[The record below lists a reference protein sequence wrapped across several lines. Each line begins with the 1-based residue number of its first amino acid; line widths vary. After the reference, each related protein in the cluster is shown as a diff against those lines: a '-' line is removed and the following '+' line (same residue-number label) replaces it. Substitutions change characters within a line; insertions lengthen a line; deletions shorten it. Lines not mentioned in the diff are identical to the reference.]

1 MPSIIVPAR
10 NNPESTA
17 KCLGSLLVSVNR
29 LQLKCEFVLVDDA
42 SATEEH
48 IRDVFR
54 QHRFNA
60 TGHET
65 KIIRSRKHQHYSG
78 VFSIGLDNSTRDLIF
93 FISNDMLV
101 TTSFLQALLLVSSLS
116 SKHGIVRGTSNYT
129 DSHTEHRVEP
139 PQRLNT
145 YPEIDAFSRH
155 IFSTHGCRY
164 VEDDVLSG
172 DAILIKRELVDA
184 IGVLDLQFFGYF
196 GDVDY
201 GMRAHLAG
209 FKLVCAKGAWLLHE
223 GSGHLQHEMRKGTL
237 TLDEA
242 RERRYALVEIAYQE
256 FRKKW
261 NIAAP
266 ERWMD
271 GSGTEE
277 AIRFFSHARSQRDKV
292 ALKYEFPPSARDDL
306 EFY

>member
-17 KCLGSLLVSVNR
+17 KCLGSLLLSVNR

-42 SATEEH
+42 SPPEEH
-48 IRDVFR
+48 ILDVFR

-65 KIIRSRKHQHYSG
+65 KIVRSRKHQHYSG
-78 VFSIGLDNSTRDLIF
+78 VFSIGLDNATRDAIF
-93 FISNDMLV
+93 FISNDMVV

-116 SKHGIVRGTSNYT
+116 GKHGIVRGTSNYT
-129 DSHTEHRVEP
+129 DSHSEHTVAS
-139 PQRLNT
+139 PQPLNT

-155 IFSTHGCRY
+155 IFSTHACRY
-164 VEDDVLSG
+164 VEDNVLSG
-172 DAILIKRELVDA
+172 DAILLKRELVDA
-184 IGVLDLQFFGYF
+184 IGVLDLNFFGYF

-223 GSGHLQHEMRKGTL
+223 GSGHLRHEMNKGTL
-237 TLDEA
+237 TLDQA
-242 RERRYALVEIAYQE
+242 RESRYALVEAAFQE

-271 GSGTEE
+271 GSGTEDT
-277 AIRFFSHARSQRDKV
+277 IRFFPHARSQRDKV

>member
-10 NNPESTA
+10 NNPEATA
-17 KCLGSLLVSVNR
+17 KCLGSLLLSVNR

-42 SATEEH
+42 SPPEEL
-48 IRDVFR
+48 ILDVFR
-54 QHRFNA
+54 QHRANA
-60 TGHET
+60 VGHET

-116 SKHGIVRGTSNYT
+116 LKHGIVRGTSNYT

-139 PQRLNT
+139 PQRLTT

-164 VEDDVLSG
+164 VEDEVLSG
-172 DAILIKRELVDA
+172 DAILLKRELVDA

-223 GSGHLQHEMRKGTL
+223 GSGHLVHEMRKGTM
-237 TLDEA
+237 TFDQA
-242 RERRYALVEIAYQE
+242 RERRYALVEVAYQE

-266 ERWMD
+266 ESWMD

-277 AIRFFSHARSQRDKV
+277 AIRFFPHARSQKDKV
-292 ALKYEFPPSARDDL
+292 ALKYEFPPSARNDL
-306 EFY
+306 EFH

>member
-10 NNPESTA
+10 NNPQSTTN
-17 KCLGSLLVSVNR
+17 CLGSLLHSVNR

-42 SATEEH
+42 SPPEE
-48 IRDVFR
+48 RMLDVFR

-60 TGHET
+60 AGHET

-78 VFSIGLDNSTRDLIF
+78 VFSIGLDNATRDVIF
-93 FISNDMLV
+93 FISNDMMV

-129 DSHTEHRVEP
+129 DSHSEHTVTP
-139 PQRLNT
+139 PQPLNA

-155 IFSTHGCRY
+155 IFSTQGCRY

-172 DAILIKRELVDA
+172 DAILLKRELVDA
-184 IGVLDLQFFGYF
+184 IGVLDLRFFGYF

-223 GSGHLQHEMRKGTL
+223 GSGHLAHEMRKGTI
-237 TLDEA
+237 TLDQA
-242 RERRYALVEIAYQE
+242 RESRYALVDVAYTE

-261 NIAAP
+261 NIATP

-271 GSGTEE
+271 GSGTED
-277 AIRFFSHARSQRDKV
+277 AIRFFPHARSQKDKV